1 MQGYIKLHRRLLE
14 SEVFQDAKLL
24 KTWVW
29 ILMNCNWAPRKTM
42 NGILIDRGELFT
54 GFRKAATALDCDKN
68 TVLRHF
74 KKLQDGDMI
83 RYRSGTL
90 GTHVKVLKYRDFQ
103 DDPAEARDT
112 CAYDSAYDVAY
123 TNAYTNAYEKKKTR
137 KQEERIKGDSH
148 FLSFWEAYPKKAG
161 KGGAERA
168 WNEAAKE
175 TEPDVIITAAKNFAN
190 SEKAKGK
197 FCPNP
202 ATWLNDRRWEDDP
215 TTWKDDSVE
224 TPYRP
229 PERSK
234 SQLRLSALE
243 TTFAQH
249 RRRLRGLNGDD
260 SYLAGWLKN
269 EMDKIREEL
278 AKIEG

>member
-14 SEVFQDAKLL
+14 SEVFEDALLL

-29 ILMNCNWAPRKTM
+29 LLMTANWEPRTTL
-42 NGILIDRGELFT
+42 NGIFIDRGELVT
-54 GFRKAATALDCDKN
+54 GFRKAGSVLGVSKN
-68 TVLRHF
+68 TVKLHF
-74 KKLQDGDMI
+74 DKLQTAGMI
-83 RYRSGTL
+83 RFKGGTL
-90 GTHVKVLKYRDFQ
+90 GTHVRVLKYRYFQ
-103 DDPAEARDT
+103 DDRDQGRDT
-112 CAYDSAYDVAY
+112 SWDASWDADWDASWDADWD
-123 TNAYTNAYEKKKTR
+123 EKKNKEN
-137 KQEERIKGDSH
+137 KKKEEKGNSH
-148 FLSFWEAYPKKAG
+148 FLMFWEAYPKKAG

-168 WNEAAKE
+168 WNEAVKD
-175 TEPDVIITAAKNFAN
+175 TEPEQIITAAKNFAK

-243 TTFAQH
+243 NMFAQH

-260 SYLAGWLKN
+260 SYLAGWLKH

-278 AKIEG
+278 GKIEG